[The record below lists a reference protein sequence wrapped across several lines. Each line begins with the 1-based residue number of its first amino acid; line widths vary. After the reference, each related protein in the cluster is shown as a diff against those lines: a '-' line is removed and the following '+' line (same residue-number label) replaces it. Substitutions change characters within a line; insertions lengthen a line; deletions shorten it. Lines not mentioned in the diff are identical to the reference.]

1 MTMNSRAA
9 IAVQPNATSPAMN
22 LHSVAIDRPTAAWLA
37 LVAITLVT
45 WLWGKQEVAGAVLV
59 LPALLFALVK
69 GQLLVDH
76 FMEARHAGLFWR
88 LLLGGYLVVV
98 TAGIAT
104 AFLIP

>member
-1 MTMNSRAA
+1 MSHQAA
-9 IAVQPNATSPAMN
+9 TVAEPIPASPAMTLHN
-22 LHSVAIDRPTAAWLA
+22 LAIDRPTAAWLA
-37 LVAITLVT
+37 LVAITLIT
-45 WLWGKQEVAGAVLV
+45 WLWGRQEVAGAVLV

-88 LLLGGYLVVV
+88 LLLGGYLIVV
-98 TAGIAT
+98 TAGIAA